1 MRPFYAWF
9 YAPANRALSRDT
21 DPELFVFSLF
31 FPPSSG
37 KSVVSEPE
45 DEVQATE
52 VGGGGLR
59 VSAEEERIA
68 SHKPV
73 ETGDQT
79 VEPRGNW
86 CHFGRL
92 KKKKKKKKL
101 YQLIIEGGLG

>member
-21 DPELFVFSLF
+21 DPELFVVSLF
-31 FPPSSG
+31 FSPSSG
-37 KSVVSEPE
+37 KSVVSEPK

-59 VSAEEERIA
+59 VSAEEKRIA

-79 VEPRGNW
+79 VEPRGN
-86 CHFGRL
+86 
-92 KKKKKKKKL
+92 
-101 YQLIIEGGLG
+101 